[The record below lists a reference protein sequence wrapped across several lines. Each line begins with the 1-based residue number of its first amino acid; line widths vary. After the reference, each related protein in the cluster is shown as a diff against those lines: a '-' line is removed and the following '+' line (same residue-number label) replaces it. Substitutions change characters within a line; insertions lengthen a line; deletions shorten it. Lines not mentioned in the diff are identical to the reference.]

1 MTKLGCIIEGKMAKM
16 FRDRVNRYLEEISGK
31 LLGFLCKAPCLMLI
45 LIAMDDN
52 YLKEFMERAEM
63 DCR

>member
-1 MTKLGCIIEGKMAKM
+1 MTKLGCTIEGKMAKM
-16 FRDRVNRYLEEISGK
+16 FRDRVNRYLEEIS
-31 LLGFLCKAPCLMLI
+31 
-45 LIAMDDN
+45 AMDDN